1 MAKEKMAI
9 KFEKPPVHV
18 TDSGSL
24 SINADDI
31 FHSQAG
37 QDVIFRMTTIEP
49 ITSIGKNQI
58 QPHEKASE

>member
-37 QDVIFRMTTIEP
+37 QDVILRMTTIEP
-49 ITSIGKNQI
+49 IGKNQI